1 VINLFVIFYIFYFNF
16 MIYENSGSL
25 INIDIHLYTIRIQGD
40 SEISLEK
47 KTIISKDEKKL

>member
-1 VINLFVIFYIFYFNF
+1 

-47 KTIISKDEKKL
+47 KNDNW